1 MQNISQINISFGSL
15 KQGCCDDG
23 FLQHKVARRTL
34 VLLQVWNM
42 SIHIWEFQQN
52 GGREVNRI
60 ILEKK
65 KGVSRLDY

>member
-60 ILEKK
+60 ILGKK
-65 KGVSRLDY
+65 RVLVG